1 LSKIISI
8 GTAVP
13 DFQHKQEDIM
23 AFMQHL
29 YQLDE
34 VENRKLRFLY
44 RQGGI
49 SYRNSCIP
57 DYGLPLA
64 DWSFFPKTADVSP
77 FPTIEDRMNFYLE
90 AAPRLSVEAIR
101 NCLGTSVNI
110 AEITHLI
117 TVSCTGMSAPGLDL
131 QIMEILQLDS
141 SIFRTSVNFM
151 GCYAAVHAL
160 KLADALC
167 AKDKNAMV
175 LIVCTE
181 LCTLH
186 LQKEPTPDN
195 IASGL
200 LFADGSAAALVTN
213 NHHPYEGLSITSFYS
228 EVINKGK
235 NDMAWAISSTGFQ
248 MTLSG
253 YVPDLIKHDIH
264 PLIQKSLAKAGISK
278 EDVTY
283 WCIHPGGKKI
293 VEAIAKVE
301 NLSEEDTASSYQ
313 VLNDYGN
320 MSSATLLFVLKNM
333 VPKIIEQQSA
343 HIFGVAFGP
352 GLTMESI
359 VLSWKK

>member
-1 LSKIISI
+1 MSKIISI

-13 DFQHKQEDIM
+13 DFKHKQDDIM
-23 AFMQHL
+23 GFMQHL

-34 VENRKLRFLY
+34 TENRKLRFLY

-49 SYRNSCIP
+49 AYRHSCIP
-57 DYGLPLA
+57 DYSLPMH
-64 DWSFFPKTADVSP
+64 DWVFFPKTATVTP
-77 FPTIEDRMNFYLE
+77 FPTVENRMDAYQE
-90 AAPRLSVEAIR
+90 AAPRLSLAAIR
-101 NCLGTSVNI
+101 DCLGTSINI

-131 QIMEILQLDS
+131 QLMEMLQMHPS
-141 SIFRTSVNFM
+141 TFRTSVNFM

-167 AKDKNAMV
+167 HTDKNAMV

-200 LFADGSAAALVTN
+200 LFADGSAAAVVTGN
-213 NHHPYEGLSITSFYS
+213 DHPYDGLSIKGFYS
-228 EVINKGK
+228 EVINQGK

-253 YVPDLIKHDIH
+253 YVPDLIKQDIH
-264 PLIQKSLAKAGISK
+264 PLIEKSLAKAGVSRQDI
-278 EDVTY
+278 TH

-301 NLSEEDTASSYQ
+301 NLTEKDTAASYQ
-313 VLNDYGN
+313 VLNEYGN
-320 MSSATLLFVLKNM
+320 MSSATLLFVLKSMIPN
-333 VPKIIEQQSA
+333 IIEQSAA

-352 GLTMESI
+352 GLTMESM
-359 VLSWKK
+359 VLERKK